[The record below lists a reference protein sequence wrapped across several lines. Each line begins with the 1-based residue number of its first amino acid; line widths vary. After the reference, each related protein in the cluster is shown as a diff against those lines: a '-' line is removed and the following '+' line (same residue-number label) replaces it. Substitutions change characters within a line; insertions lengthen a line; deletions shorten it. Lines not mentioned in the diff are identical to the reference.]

1 MMNDPS
7 KFPVPPQVTT
17 NLMDR
22 LNVALQL
29 QKYKDIIFKRWWI
42 LFLGLSIGVGY
53 QAFKVYNMPNI
64 YAASGSMMVSPVLPA
79 GATVGEK
86 PTEVSTT
93 LANFFGTQI
102 QMMQSR
108 EVLNS
113 VSQRMQKE
121 AVSKDLAQAPMVALN
136 IYPRKD
142 ANVLQ
147 IEVTSTS
154 PDYAKKYLEFLMEEF
169 IAYKKRIR
177 AEVSEQ
183 TVVTL
188 TREVERLGTEYNDQ
202 MAEVRKFEAEN
213 NIAYFEEQGNTAAA
227 YLIDLSRKKADM
239 ERELAVLEAET
250 AEQTL
255 RRTGSAIQEPEAP
268 APAPAPSPAP
278 ANPGSPASTNA
289 VAGAAPGSHSMH
301 EGLVKNEYDKVQ
313 QEIALLHAEK
323 DDFSRTMKPKHPKI
337 VAITE
342 RIGRL
347 EKILQLSL
355 KRTGEEIQAR
365 KNFLK
370 IQLEELK
377 DDIRDFDARSLEANR
392 KRAEYGALKA
402 KAARTKELYDVVYN
416 QLRQIDIGTSLD
428 QEIIRV
434 METPT
439 ATTEPISPN
448 RPKAVATGA
457 LIGIG
462 AALAII
468 LLLEKFD
475 DRVKTVEELQEALQ
489 EPVLGQIPCVREHK
503 KDDGPP
509 LNIFDLPTQDNFP
522 EAFRN
527 VRSSIMFSP
536 NGKAAQILLVTS
548 AIPGDGKTT
557 FAVNLAVCMA
567 QAGQQTLLI
576 DGDMRRMTI
585 NDYFKM
591 EKGPGLSDVLA
602 GHATFEESVA
612 AIRTEKLHYLR
623 GGTVPPNPGELILGG
638 RLQELLEQLRGQYH
652 RVIIDS
658 PPVLATDD
666 TLSLCPYVDGVL
678 FVVKAGHTSMR
689 YARNSMAALHQRGAR
704 IFGVILNF
712 IDTRSAHYYYNYY
725 YSGYYYSQKPG

>member
-1 MMNDPS
+1 MNDAS
-7 KFPVPPQVTT
+7 KYPVPPQVTT

-29 QKYKDIIFKRWWI
+29 QKYKDIVFKRWWL
-42 LFLGLSIGVGY
+42 LFLGISIGIGY
-53 QAFKVYNMPNI
+53 QAYRVYNMPNI
-64 YAASGSMMVSPVLPA
+64 YSAQGSMMVSPVLPA
-79 GATVGEK
+79 SATIGEK

-108 EVLNS
+108 EVINN
-113 VSQRMQKE
+113 VIQRMQKE
-121 AVSKDLAQAPMVALN
+121 AVAKDLTQDPMVGLN

-169 IAYKKRIR
+169 VAYKKRIR

-183 TVVTL
+183 TVVTM
-188 TREVERLGTEYNDQ
+188 TREVERLGAEYNEQ
-202 MAEVRKFEAEN
+202 QSEVRKFEAEN
-213 NIAYFEEQGNTAAA
+213 NIAYFEEQGNTAGA
-227 YLIDLSRKKADM
+227 YLINLSRQKADI

-250 AEQTL
+250 TEQTL
-255 RRTGSAIQEPEAP
+255 RRTGVPLDQHGI
-268 APAPAPSPAP
+268 PAPSPGPGTTNSTASLEAP
-278 ANPGSPASTNA
+278 SKS
-289 VAGAAPGSHSMH
+289 VQES
-301 EGLVKNEYDKVQ
+301 LVKTEYDKIQ
-313 QEIALLHAEK
+313 QEIALLQAEK
-323 DDFSRTMKPKHPKI
+323 EELSRTMKPKHPKI
-337 VAITE
+337 IVLIE

-347 EKILQLSL
+347 DKILQLSL
-355 KRTGEEIQAR
+355 KRTTEEIGAR

-370 IQLEELK
+370 IQLEELDK
-377 DDIRDFDARSLEANR
+377 AIKDFDARSLAANR

-402 KAARTKELYDVVYN
+402 KATRTKELYDVVYG

-439 ATTEPISPN
+439 ASSTPISPN

-457 LIGIG
+457 MFGLA

-489 EPVLGQIPCVREHK
+489 EPVLGQIPCVRGQKEES
-503 KDDGPP
+503 PA
-509 LNIFDLPTQDNFP
+509 LNLFDMPTQDNFP

-536 NGKAAQILLVTS
+536 NGKDAQTLLVTS

-557 FAVNLAVCMA
+557 FAVNLAICMA

-585 NDYFKM
+585 NSFLNVDR
-591 EKGPGLSDVLA
+591 GPGLSDVLA
-602 GHATFEESVA
+602 GQATFEDCVM

-623 GGTVPPNPGELILGG
+623 GGTVPPNPGELILSG
-638 RLQELLEQLRGQYH
+638 RLQELLEQLRGYYH

-704 IFGVILNF
+704 IFGVILNS

-725 YSGYYYSQKPG
+725 YSGYYYSQKPE

>member
-1 MMNDPS
+1 MNDPS
-7 KFPVPPQVTT
+7 KYPIPPQVTT

-29 QKYKDIIFKRWWI
+29 QKYKDILFKRWWI
-42 LFLGLSIGVGY
+42 LFLGLSIGIGY
-53 QAFKVYNMPNI
+53 QAFTVYNLPNI
-64 YAASGSMMVSPVLPA
+64 YGASGSMMISPVLSTK
-79 GATVGEK
+79 ATVGEK
-86 PTEVSTT
+86 PAEISTT

-113 VSQRMQKE
+113 VVQRMQKE
-121 AVSKDLAQAPMVALN
+121 AVAKDLTQDPMVRLN

-142 ANVLQ
+142 ASVLQ

-188 TREVERLGTEYNDQ
+188 TREVERLGTEYNEQ
-202 MAEVRKFEAEN
+202 MAEVRKFEMEN
-213 NIAYFEEQGNTAAA
+213 NIAYFEEQGNIAAT
-227 YLIDLSRKKADM
+227 YLINLSRQKADI

-250 AEQTL
+250 TEQTL
-255 RRTGSAIQEPEAP
+255 RRTAPLEQSGTP
-268 APAPAPSPAP
+268 APNASP
-278 ANPGSPASTNA
+278 GSTNA
-289 VAGAAPGSHSMH
+289 IPTSATHSQSVQ
-301 EGLVKNEYDKVQ
+301 ESLVKTEYDKIQ
-313 QEIALLHAEK
+313 QEIALLQAEK
-323 DDFSRTMKPKHPKI
+323 EDFSRTMKPQHPKI
-337 VAITE
+337 TALNE
-342 RIGRL
+342 RIVRL

-355 KRTGEEIQAR
+355 KRTTEEIGAR

-370 IQLEELK
+370 IQLDEIDK
-377 DDIRDFDARSLEANR
+377 AMKDFDARSLAANR

-402 KAARTKELYDVVYN
+402 KAGRTKELYDVVYG

-439 ATTEPISPN
+439 VGSMPVSPN

-457 LIGIG
+457 LLGLA

-489 EPVLGQIPCVREHK
+489 EPVLGQIPCVREQK
-503 KDDGPP
+503 KDDSPP
-509 LNIFDLPTQDNFP
+509 LNLFDLPTQDNFP

-536 NGKAAQILLVTS
+536 NGNDARILLVTS

-557 FAVNLAVCMA
+557 FAVNLAICMA

-585 NDYFKM
+585 NDYFKID
-591 EKGPGLSDVLA
+591 KGPGLSDVLA
-602 GHATFEESVA
+602 GTATFEDCVVA
-612 AIRTEKLHYLR
+612 VRTEKFHYLR